1 MEKAYMKE
9 IIEIMRKQV
18 PYGFVKTSEAA
29 DAQKII
35 EEYLNER
42 LSVEKEI
49 AYNKG
54 FIDGARSARSLN

>member
-1 MEKAYMKE
+1 MDKPYMKE

-29 DAQKII
+29 DVQKII

-42 LSVEKEI
+42 LSVEREI

-54 FIDGARSARSLN
+54 FIDGAKSIRNVN